1 MPFRRPAVLLL
12 LTILLSLAPAYQAAA
27 QVSWKVNQT
36 ISAPERVLDVAT
48 SLDGSRI
55 YVLSKDGMVRIY
67 NPEGKLS
74 GTITVGKEVERISA
88 VGLQSAG
95 IAEKLL
101 LTAGKEVRELSLQ
114 FAVEID
120 IEGAPFLGRADA
132 PVTIIEFSD
141 FQCSFCAQ
149 VKPLIEELMLRNP
162 NKIKI
167 VFKNFPLSFHPHAR
181 PAALA
186 AMAAQRQGKFWEMH
200 DLIFAAQKELNP
212 AKIREIAQS
221 LKLDMARF
229 DRDITSQELTSRL
242 EKDLA
247 DGQRAGVR
255 GTPAL
260 FVNGMPVTQR
270 SPEAIQRMIDA
281 ALE

>member
-1 MPFRRPAVLLL
+1 MPFYRLNALLL
-12 LTILLSLAPAYQAAA
+12 LALLLSLTPAYQAAA
-27 QVSWKVNQT
+27 QVSWKENRT
-36 ISAPERVLDVAT
+36 ISAPEEVLDLAT
-48 SLDGSRI
+48 SLDGSRT
-55 YVLSKDGMVRIY
+55 YLLSKDGVVRIY
-67 NPEGKLS
+67 GPEGKLN
-74 GTITVGKEVERISA
+74 GTIEVGKEVERISA

-101 LTAGKEVRELSLQ
+101 LAAGKEVRELSLQ
-114 FAVEID
+114 FAVELD

-132 PVTIIEFSD
+132 PVTIVEFSD

-162 NKIKI
+162 DKIKI
-167 VFKNFPLSFHPHAR
+167 VFKNFPLSFHQHAK

-212 AKIREIAQS
+212 AKIREIAQG
-221 LKLDMARF
+221 LKLDMTRF
-229 DRDITSQELTSRL
+229 DRDITSQELTRRL

-260 FVNGMPVTQR
+260 FVNGMPVAQR
-270 SPEAIQRMIDA
+270 SLEVIQRMIDA